1 MESET
6 LIDANGVQV
15 CAQAFGRPADPAIL
29 LIHGACASMLWWET
43 ELCQRLAAR
52 GRYVIRYDQR
62 DTGRSTS
69 YPPGEPGYALS
80 DLVADALA
88 VLDAYGIDR
97 AHWVG
102 RSMSGSTVLAAG
114 VDHPE
119 RVASLTFVTTTS
131 GDDDLPAG
139 TISWPGPPTSYEGQ
153 PAIDYIVAQMAAF
166 AGDSPHFDEPAIRRL
181 AEQDVARTG
190 SMASTLSNPFMIDF
204 DAPKHGGFADL
215 TAPTLVVHGEL
226 DPVFPLEHGRALQSA
241 LPGAR
246 LVVLAGAGHDVPPPT
261 WDLFVDALVEHTAGT
276 HA

>member
-1 MESET
+1 MEPET
-6 LIDANGVQV
+6 LIDANGVRL

-43 ELCQRLAAR
+43 ELCERIAGS

-62 DTGRSTS
+62 DTGRSTR

-102 RSMSGSTVLAAG
+102 RSMSGATILAAG
-114 VDHPE
+114 IDHPE
-119 RVASLTFVTTTS
+119 RVASLTFVTTS
-131 GDDDLPAG
+131 PGDDDLPAG
-139 TISWPGPPTSYEGQ
+139 TISWPEPPTTFEGQ
-153 PAIDYIVAQMAAF
+153 PAIDYIVAQLAAF
-166 AGDSPHFDEPAIRRL
+166 AGDSPHFDGPAMRRL
-181 AEQDVARTG
+181 AEQEVARTG
-190 SMASTLSNPFMIDF
+190 SMSSALSNHFMIDF

-226 DPVFPLEHGRALQSA
+226 DPAFPLEHGRALQRA
-241 LPGAR
+241 VPGSR
-246 LVVLAGAGHDVPPPT
+246 LVILRVPATRSRRRPGISSSMP
-261 WDLFVDALVEHTAGT
+261 
-276 HA
+276 